1 MHRGLTSAVCN
12 QVSRKFMFRVLS
24 CVPRLSGLKLS
35 WLIIFPATFNSIG
48 FGFDQPGINQA
59 SINRP
64 THFLEMASTSD
75 RPDGVHHYESYE
87 ELPEANAKYWHQR
100 YNIFSKYDE
109 GIWLT
114 DDAWFGVTPEPIA
127 K

>member
-1 MHRGLTSAVCN
+1 
-12 QVSRKFMFRVLS
+12 MFV
-24 CVPRLSGLKLS
+24 
-35 WLIIFPATFNSIG
+35 A
-48 FGFDQPGINQA
+48 
-59 SINRP
+59 
-64 THFLEMASTSD
+64 ASTSSLTIHFTSNIFD
-75 RPDGVHHYESYE
+75 SIIINSTRMASGAEPPEGVNHYESYE
-87 ELPEANAKYWHQR
+87 ELAEANRKYWHQR

>member
-1 MHRGLTSAVCN
+1 MSSLTPTFGIEAFVPQLPFAFRGFLLP
-12 QVSRKFMFRVLS
+12 FRSSHSLHHKPS
-24 CVPRLSGLKLS
+24 
-35 WLIIFPATFNSIG
+35 
-48 FGFDQPGINQA
+48 QPQ
-59 SINRP
+59 SP
-64 THFLEMASTSD
+64 KMASAAE
-75 RPDGVHHYESYE
+75 PPEGVHHYEASG

-127 K
+127 KSVQSKSIDSRM